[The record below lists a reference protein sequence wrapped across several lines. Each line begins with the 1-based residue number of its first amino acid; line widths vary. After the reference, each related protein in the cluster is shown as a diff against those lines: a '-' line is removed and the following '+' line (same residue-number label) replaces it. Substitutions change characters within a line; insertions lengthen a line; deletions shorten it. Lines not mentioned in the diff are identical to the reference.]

1 VQIERLLR
9 KEMES
14 GPWHTPYRTMRLGM
28 IPGVTGATGERAISA
43 GAFYLPCLL
52 FLDAR
57 VTRANAALDTITKS
71 EFV

>member
-1 VQIERLLR
+1 MHSCRLNGLLR

-14 GPWHTPYRTMRLGM
+14 GPWQTPYRTMRLGM

-57 VTRANAALDTITKS
+57 VTRANAALDAMLCP
-71 EFV
+71 